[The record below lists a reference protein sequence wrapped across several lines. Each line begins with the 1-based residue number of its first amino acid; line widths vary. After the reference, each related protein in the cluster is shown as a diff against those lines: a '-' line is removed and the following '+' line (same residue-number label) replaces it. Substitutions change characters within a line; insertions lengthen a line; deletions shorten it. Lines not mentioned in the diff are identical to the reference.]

1 MLFVFVPSVS
11 VLTMKFSFPHLH
23 FNLCSV
29 EPFLYLILG
38 PMIAVLPPRNVVFL
52 HFLER
57 PLHLH
62 FRLVDI
68 GIGFICYTYI
78 HYAVKIFSLIILI
91 VCFITFSLH
100 FHYVFITFS
109 F

>member
-29 EPFLYLILG
+29 EPVLYLILG

-68 GIGFICYTYI
+68 GIGWSDQRRDSITRNQ
-78 HYAVKIFSLIILI
+78 I
-91 VCFITFSLH
+91 VFKAHEET
-100 FHYVFITFS
+100 
-109 F
+109 